1 MAHRMNRLIVLL
13 TSLLVVLPVR
23 AQALSDPTRPPPA
36 LSADTPDAEVMNSQV
51 LQSVMIPE
59 QGKPIALIGGQQIRL
74 GQRYGERRLI
84 KLSEWEAVLEGP
96 AGIERLFLTPGIEKT
111 RVTAPAAKAQS
122 GNRP

>member
-1 MAHRMNRLIVLL
+1 MNRLIVLL

-36 LSADTPDAEVMNSQV
+36 LSADTPDAEGMNSQV